1 MTKWHLKAFLHQHF
15 HLQGQFRSVFLLWL
29 KYGIGIS
36 KFQSPAGDYGLSLL
50 LVIAGEITL
59 LFPRAGFFSC
69 SIPKIHGP
77 GGAILSPGL
86 AWQDMEK
93 VGT

>member
-1 MTKWHLKAFLHQHF
+1 MASQSLPPSAFSLTRPVQISFPLVVKVRDWHFQ
-15 HLQGQFRSVFLLWL
+15 
-29 KYGIGIS
+29 IPIS
-36 KFQSPAGDYGLSLL
+36 SPAGDYGLSLL